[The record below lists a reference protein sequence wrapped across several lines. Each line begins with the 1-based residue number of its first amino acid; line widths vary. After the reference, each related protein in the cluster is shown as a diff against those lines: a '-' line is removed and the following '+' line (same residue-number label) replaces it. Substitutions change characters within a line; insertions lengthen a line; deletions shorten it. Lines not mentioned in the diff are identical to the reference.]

1 MYVNVV
7 YECVLCKMLG
17 MSVPLKLGQQ
27 RQVFIAGSKSLSTQN
42 LDPFTEIGYKKKD
55 KDLEKIIMHSTC

>member
-1 MYVNVV
+1 
-7 YECVLCKMLG
+7 MLG

-27 RQVFIAGSKSLSTQN
+27 REVFIAGSKSLSTQN
-42 LDPFTEIGYKKKD
+42 LDPFTEIGDKKD